1 MSVLSDLDQQALV
14 EILTQPKNALVRQ
27 YQRLFD
33 FENVKLKFTDE
44 SLALIANQAMERK
57 VGARGLRM
65 ILEDLMLDLMYHLPS
80 QRKVREFVVSGEMV
94 KNHEINFSSAFLEK
108 AG

>member
-1 MSVLSDLDQQALV
+1 MLSDLDEDALV
-14 EILTQPKNALVRQ
+14 EILTKPKNAIVKQ

-33 FENVKLKFTDE
+33 FENVKLRFADD
-44 SLALIANQAMERK
+44 ALRSISREAMSRK

-65 ILEDLMLDLMYHLPS
+65 ILEELMLDVMYNLPARAGKGFRSYPRDGQKRNVNLPLM
-80 QRKVREFVVSGEMV
+80 
-94 KNHEINFSSAFLEK
+94 EK

>member
-1 MSVLSDLDQQALV
+1 V

-33 FENVKLKFTDE
+33 FENVKLRFTDE

-57 VGARGLRM
+57 WAPAAC
-65 ILEDLMLDLMYHLPS
+65 E
-80 QRKVREFVVSGEMV
+80 
-94 KNHEINFSSAFLEK
+94 
-108 AG
+108 